1 MSAADVGDPGAA
13 LQALDDAVKRRQT
26 DDLRPE
32 AVRFLHVADVQHQM
46 IVAARGVTGLFMAF
60 LQMFVPVLAFTAR
73 PA

>member
-1 MSAADVGDPGAA
+1 MKLDLGNACAIMMVEAPCPQPLSATPGAA

-46 IVAARGVTGLFMAF
+46 IDAARVE
-60 LQMFVPVLAFTAR
+60 
-73 PA
+73 